1 MRLSEAI
8 VLGSTV
14 ITPNPGGILH
24 DDGSGCALGMA
35 LEAAGKTRHVDV
47 ISGLPKTIAFFRNRD
62 TIRSL
67 WPWLKGDF
75 PVPCACSRNS
85 WSTGFN
91 LITHL
96 FDDHVFGRA
105 DWTLERLVSWIHSV
119 ELQGEE
125 PKPGVVAS
133 SRDVLQGKS

>member
-1 MRLSEAI
+1 MKLSEAI
-8 VLGSTV
+8 MLGSAV

-35 LEAAGKTRHVDV
+35 LEAAGKARYVDV

-67 WPWLKGDF
+67 WPWLRRDF

-96 FDDHVFGRA
+96 FDDHVFGRG
-105 DWTLERLVSWIHSV
+105 DWTLDRLVSWIHSV
-119 ELQGEE
+119 EPQEE
-125 PKPGVVAS
+125 GPESGTVPR
-133 SRDVLQGKS
+133 SREMVRSNP